1 MKRRNPGLLPAVRKR
16 VPHALEGALTAFLF
30 SAGLMLTL
38 QSALDLAVG
47 RAHVLLQS
55 AGLSLFWALLSLSP
69 ITAVA
74 GLACGLFF
82 FIPYV
87 FGLLPQLSGVEAA
100 LALAMQG
107 NPLALQLYSQPLSLL
122 LALLFTLVAF
132 LLSRGDGGFYPAFAL
147 AAFVL
152 LSSWFY
158 GGRSDARLCL
168 PALAALILL
177 YAHSGEHGAS
187 VSRALPTAL
196 CAALLSALLL
206 PSVIPT
212 TPAMTD
218 FADRVRSTVYDYFFF
233 TDPRSVYS
241 LQLSGYQPLG
251 ADQLGGPVDP
261 PDDPVLE
268 VATVQPLYLRGSL
281 KNEYTGR
288 AWRDATAGRR
298 YLFVDPRYSNLRDTL
313 FDAKRPS
320 PALRDASGLFEEHAL
335 SISLLADGVSTLFVP
350 QRLTSVSSAE
360 GFVPYFGSSS
370 EVFITRDT
378 AAGDAYSVNASLP
391 MTGSEGLAEILESAG
406 AGADE
411 AAEAEWNDVFSTYT
425 PFPETVES
433 GVVQLALQVTASAA
447 SPYERAMLIAGHLRS
462 SYPYTFEQNL
472 PPADRDFVSWFLLSE
487 RQGYCTS
494 FASAMAVMCRIVG
507 LPARYVEGYLA
518 RPDADGVARVT
529 QQNAHAWVEVYFKGF
544 GWLTFDPTPSRGA
557 SQGGGDQPAEPDDEP
572 PSPEDDAQDMADPDD
587 GQDLPTPS
595 PDPSQSSDGAQGT
608 TPTPQPNDQTEPPE
622 EGSSSDSS
630 PTPTPSPT
638 PASPDDDTQRT
649 PRPEDSPTPTP
660 PPTPSPEP
668 PNPSE
673 PTPTPPPEEPPEK
686 DPPRFLLW
694 LLPLLL
700 LAAAGFRLYWTDP
713 SQAASRQ
720 KDDGARLLCW
730 YRGAESALHALGYT
744 RSAAESIL
752 AFAQRAEQALG
763 KDIRL
768 TPFVRAVCLMQY
780 GGREASADWLRRAER
795 CYRALCKR
803 LTPAQRARMLLHR
816 VTKGLGSLK
825 TL

>member
-1 MKRRNPGLLPAVRKR
+1 MKKRISGWLLAARRR

-30 SAGLMLTL
+30 SAGLMLPL
-38 QSALDLAVG
+38 RGALDLAVG
-47 RAHVLLQS
+47 GAHLLLQS
-55 AGLSLFWALLSLSP
+55 AGFSLFWALLSISP
-69 ITAVA
+69 LTAAA
-74 GLACGLFF
+74 GLAGGLCL

-87 FGLLPQLSGVEAA
+87 IGLVPQLSGMEAA

-107 NPLALQLYSQPLSLL
+107 SPLALQLYSQPLSLL
-122 LALLFTLVAF
+122 LTLLFTLVAF
-132 LLSRGDGGFYPAFAL
+132 LLSQGNGGFYPAFAL

-168 PALAALILL
+168 PALAALLLL

-196 CAALLSALLL
+196 CAALLAALLL

-218 FADRVRSTVYDYFFF
+218 FAERVRSTVYDYFFF
-233 TDPRSVYS
+233 TEPRSVYS

-251 ADQLGGPVDP
+251 LDQLGGPVDP

-268 VATVQPLYLRGSL
+268 VATVQPVYLRGSL

-288 AWRDATAGRR
+288 AWRDSTAGRR
-298 YLFVDPRYSNLRDTL
+298 YLFVDPRYRNLRDVL
-313 FDAKRPS
+313 FDVKKPS
-320 PALRDASGLFEEHAL
+320 QSLRDASNQFEEHTL
-335 SISLLADGVSTLFVP
+335 PISLLADGVSTLFVP

-378 AAGDAYSVNASLP
+378 VAGDAYSVTAALP
-391 MTGSEGLAEILESAG
+391 TAGSAGLAEVLQSAD

-425 PFPETVES
+425 AFPETVES
-433 GVVQLALQVTASAA
+433 GVVQLALQITAGAA
-447 SPYERAMLIAGHLRS
+447 SPYERAQLIAGHLRS
-462 SYPYTFEQNL
+462 SYPYTFEQSI

-494 FASAMAVMCRIVG
+494 FASAMAVMCRIAG

-544 GWLTFDPTPSRGA
+544 GWLTFDPTPSRSS
-557 SQGGGDQPAEPDDEP
+557 SQGGGDLPAPPEDEP
-572 PSPEDDAQDMADPDD
+572 PEDDAQGAADPSD

-622 EGSSSDSS
+622 EGSASDTA
-630 PTPTPSPT
+630 PTPTPTPTAVPPDDKPQETPEPEDIPT
-638 PASPDDDTQRT
+638 PS
-649 PRPEDSPTPTP
+649 
-660 PPTPSPEP
+660 PTPSPEP
-668 PNPSE
+668 PGQHD
-673 PTPTPPPEEPPEK
+673 PTPTPPPENPPPK

-700 LAAAGFRLYWTDP
+700 LAAACLRLYWTDP
-713 SQAASRQ
+713 AQAASRQ

-730 YRGAESALHALGYT
+730 YRGVESALRALGYT
-744 RSAAESIL
+744 RSASESLL
-752 AFAQRAEQALG
+752 AFAQRAERALG
-763 KDIRL
+763 KDTRL

-780 GGREASADWLRRAER
+780 GGREASSDWLRRAER
-795 CYRALCKR
+795 AYRALCRR
-803 LTPAQRARMLLHR
+803 LTPTQRAQMLLR
-816 VTKGLGSLK
+816 RMIKGLGSLK